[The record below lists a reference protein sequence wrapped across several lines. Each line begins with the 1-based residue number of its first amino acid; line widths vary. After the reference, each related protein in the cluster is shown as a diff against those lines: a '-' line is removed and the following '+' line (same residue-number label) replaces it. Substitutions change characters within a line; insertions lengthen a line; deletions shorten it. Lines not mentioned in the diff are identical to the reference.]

1 MTQKEEGAYDES
13 MNETETAKPKRRWVK
28 VLAWVMA
35 GLVAVVAL
43 AGAGGSWWLFGWRLG
58 DAGVSECRD
67 SELQQVLRGMDEYL
81 VSEEMEATVR
91 KRVDELLPFYLL
103 DGEMLEIFDGEL
115 KPTWGTRVRRAWR
128 RHVEYPFLKRT
139 LPLYAMKVS
148 GQFRRE
154 LIRRAAEASRADVA
168 NAEGYTLLMAA
179 LDMHR
184 SEAVHYLLEHGCD
197 PNQVCRQT
205 EGPMTEVTAL
215 SFTLLS
221 TSSPSARIAD
231 MRLLCQHGADWEKCP
246 HRDLL
251 WHQVLLFIN
260 ELQEKDPAQS
270 EELLRAGLSLGYR
283 PDLYGEYGLSLLY
296 SIGKMPHAVELAVE
310 LQDLGCLK
318 TDLNAPLGYSL
329 PLVAAIRSGNPDF
342 VAWLLEQGADPNA
355 RIPAEE
361 DEENEEDVWQNRP
374 RTAVECVQRELERD
388 SLNNEEM
395 EKRLRIRDL
404 LRSHGGELPDDK

>member
-1 MTQKEEGAYDES
+1 MP
-13 MNETETAKPKRRWVK
+13 MRRWVK

-35 GLVAVVAL
+35 GLAAAVAL
-43 AGAGGSWWLFGWRLG
+43 AGAGGAWWLFGWRLG
-58 DAGVSECRD
+58 DAGVSKCRD
-67 SELQQVLRGMDEYL
+67 SELQQVLRGMDEQL
-81 VSEEMEATVR
+81 RSPEMEATVR

-103 DGEMLEIFDGEL
+103 DGGVLEIFDGEL
-115 KPTWGTRVRRAWR
+115 KPTWDTRVRRAWR
-128 RHVEYPFLKRT
+128 HHVEYPFLKRT
-139 LPLYAMKVS
+139 LPLYAMKVA

-154 LIRRAAEASRADVA
+154 LIRQAAEEGRADVA

-197 PNQVCRQT
+197 PNHVYRQT
-205 EGPMTEVTAL
+205 EGPVTEVTAL

-221 TSSPSARIAD
+221 TQSPAARMAD

-260 ELQEKDPAQS
+260 ELQEKDPAQG

-283 PDLYGEYGLSLLY
+283 PDLYGEYGNSLLY
-296 SIGKMPHAVELAVE
+296 SIGKMPHAVELAE
-310 LQDLGCLK
+310 QLQELGCLK
-318 TDLNAPLGYSL
+318 ADLNAPMGDSL
-329 PLVAAIRSGNPDF
+329 LLLAAVSSGNPDF
-342 VAWLLEQGADPNA
+342 VAWMLEQGADPNA

-361 DEENEEDVWQNRP
+361 DEEDEEDEWRNTP

-388 SLNNEEM
+388 SLSDEEM

-404 LRSHGGELPDDK
+404 LLRHGGEPQPDQ